1 VHERLPSYNI
11 VAHAQDEP
19 VFLYGPPSRLQGFVR
34 LDNQGEEV
42 VVLRQGRL
50 VIDEGEIGGGAV
62 SLSRLRT
69 VRLLPGMSADEPLV
83 FAIRRSTPPGTY
95 RGHVELAGVRHAASV
110 QVTELAS
117 VTVTPNLLVIES
129 EPGGTVEKEIVVA
142 NQGNV
147 DTRLDAY
154 NGLPLDD
161 ELLGCFVLRSAALA
175 FSDRAEGTLDEL
187 LGDVAY
193 ATKAGFEAAGVAG
206 VTLVDGGVTVPPD
219 AAQTVRLRVDVPEHL
234 RHGTRYV
241 GSMPVGT
248 AYLRLLIVPHH
259 RPGTAMATGR
269 VVATGERRRPAVS
282 GGQRAR
288 RPAKKAAP
296 AKKSTRK

>member
-1 VHERLPSYNI
+1 
-11 VAHAQDEP
+11 
-19 VFLYGPPSRLQGFVR
+19 
-34 LDNQGEEV
+34 
-42 VVLRQGRL
+42 
-50 VIDEGEIGGGAV
+50 
-62 SLSRLRT
+62 
-69 VRLLPGMSADEPLV
+69 M

-95 RGHVELAGVRHAASV
+95 RGQVELAGVRHAASV

-129 EPGGTVEKEIVVA
+129 EPGGRVEKEIVVA

-161 ELLGCFVLRSAALA
+161 ELLGCFVLRNAALA

-248 AYLRLLIVPHH
+248 GYLRLLIVPHH

-282 GGQRAR
+282 GGAAGSAAGEKG
-288 RPAKKAAP
+288 RPGQEKY
-296 AKKSTRK
+296 T

>member
-1 VHERLPSYNI
+1 
-11 VAHAQDEP
+11 
-19 VFLYGPPSRLQGFVR
+19 
-34 LDNQGEEV
+34 
-42 VVLRQGRL
+42 
-50 VIDEGEIGGGAV
+50 
-62 SLSRLRT
+62 
-69 VRLLPGMSADEPLV
+69 M
-83 FAIRRSTPPGTY
+83 
-95 RGHVELAGVRHAASV
+95 
-110 QVTELAS
+110 
-117 VTVTPNLLVIES
+117 
-129 EPGGTVEKEIVVA
+129 A

-219 AAQTVRLRVDVPEHL
+219 AAQTVRLRIDVPEHL

-259 RPGTAMATGR
+259 RPGTAMAT
-269 VVATGERRRPAVS
+269 
-282 GGQRAR
+282 RAR
-288 RPAKKAAP
+288 DRYWRAPPPGRQRRAAGPAPGEEGRARQEKYTQMTQPKQ
-296 AKKSTRK
+296 RG